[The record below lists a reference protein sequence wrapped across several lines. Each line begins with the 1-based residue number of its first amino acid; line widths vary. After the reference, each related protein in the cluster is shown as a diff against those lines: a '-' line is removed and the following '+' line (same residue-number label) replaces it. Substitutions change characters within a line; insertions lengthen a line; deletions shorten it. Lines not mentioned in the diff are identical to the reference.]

1 MNSYFAFADLINF
14 VVIYFSDNLV
24 VIDWKKSDKLKS
36 TISMTYDAPLQIAAY
51 IGAINFDSNYPFK
64 VINLDK
70 LL

>member
-1 MNSYFAFADLINF
+1 M
-14 VVIYFSDNLV
+14 

-64 VINLDK
+64 VMNSKD
-70 LL
+70 

>member
-1 MNSYFAFADLINF
+1 MDLIILSYFRDK
-14 VVIYFSDNLV
+14 LV

-64 VINLDK
+64 VIDSNE